1 MSASKARRIKLYCPP
16 VKKMIEMVAW
26 EEQRLDLGSIAL
38 AFGLDPSTLKLNG
51 HFISRGLDLI
61 SSSVTWKSLLSFF
74 SAKRLSTGRDDHDAL
89 IVDGKLSRV
98 GTKRAHDPKDAV
110 NGILDSASVP
120 REMGNSGAPAT
131 EDTNLVKSKKIR
143 EGNSGKNGD
152 CGMSLLYNGI
162 RLKRKQLL
170 EDLSLLKKLRINETC
185 SADITGKGND
195 LSRSI
200 SSSTCNLRCSPMS
213 QNMKRT
219 REDDV
224 DDAILAAPYKKIR

>member
-1 MSASKARRIKLYCPP
+1 MSASKTRRIKLYCPP

-98 GTKRAHDPKDAV
+98 GTKRAHDPKED
-110 NGILDSASVP
+110 
-120 REMGNSGAPAT
+120 SGAPAT

-152 CGMSLLYNGI
+152 CGMSLLYNGLG
-162 RLKRKQLL
+162 LKRKQLL

-185 SADITGKGND
+185 TADITGKGND

-213 QNMKRT
+213 RNMKRT